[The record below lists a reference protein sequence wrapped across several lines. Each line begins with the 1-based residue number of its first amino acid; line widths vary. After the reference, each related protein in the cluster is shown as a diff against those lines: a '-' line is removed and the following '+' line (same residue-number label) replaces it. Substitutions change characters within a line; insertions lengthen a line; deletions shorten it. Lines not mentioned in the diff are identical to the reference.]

1 VAFGVTG
8 GNYQPTG
15 HAYVLGN
22 LVDHGMELQAA
33 VDLPRAQPTTDALI
47 AEPGLPLATKA
58 ALAAKGHSVRAARE
72 PVGSAQIAALDP
84 RTGALDGAADARRDG
99 CVLRA

>member
-1 VAFGVTG
+1 METVTLTIDG
-8 GNYQPTG
+8 QPVTVEKG
-15 HAYVLGN
+15 KTV
-22 LVDHGMELQAA
+22 LQAA
-33 VDLPRAQPTTDALI
+33 VDLPRAQPTADALI
-47 AEPGLPLATKA
+47 AERGLPLATKA